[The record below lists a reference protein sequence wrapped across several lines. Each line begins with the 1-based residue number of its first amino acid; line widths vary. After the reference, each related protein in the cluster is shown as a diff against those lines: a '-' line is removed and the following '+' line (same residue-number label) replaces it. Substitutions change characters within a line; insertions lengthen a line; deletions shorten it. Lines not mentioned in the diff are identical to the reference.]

1 MSRKLTRF
9 FFQAVT
15 VVGQMAKLYSH
26 LSLSQKNCP
35 IKMVL
40 LLRIIYHILWSW
52 FRRKW
57 KGVNAVS
64 TNQQNSYCLNIYC
77 CHWSQEF
84 PSVVSHRGCCLYD
97 MDPTRSTQWAQ
108 FFVSL
113 TYVVFWC
120 NIRLQHTIFT
130 TYQDMYRKLN
140 CTTWYNQ
147 LDQ

>member
-1 MSRKLTRF
+1 MRCRSTSDFWTICHENWQDF
-9 FFQAVT
+9 FLSCHCCRIN
-15 VVGQMAKLYSH
+15 GQTI
-26 LSLSQKNCP
+26 LSPIIEPKNCQ
-35 IKMVL
+35 IKMFP

-52 FRRKW
+52 FKRKW

-64 TNQQNSYCLNIYC
+64 TNQQNSYCLNIYR

-113 TYVVFWC
+113 DGYLRSFLV
-120 NIRLQHTIFT
+120 Q
-130 TYQDMYRKLN
+130 Y
-140 CTTWYNQ
+140 
-147 LDQ
+147 

>member
-1 MSRKLTRF
+1 MF
-9 FFQAVT
+9 
-15 VVGQMAKLYSH
+15 
-26 LSLSQKNCP
+26 
-35 IKMVL
+35 L

-52 FRRKW
+52 FKRKW

-64 TNQQNSYCLNIYC
+64 TKQQNSYCLNIYC

-113 TYVVFWC
+113 TYVVFGA
-120 NIRLQHTIFT
+120 ILDYSTPFLQPIKICTVSLIALRDITNWINRMIFFIEGNS
-130 TYQDMYRKLN
+130 QSFPHLN
-140 CTTWYNQ
+140 DFSC
-147 LDQ
+147 